1 MVKQLISVGLLV
13 GTLVT
18 AQMPSARLDVEGW
31 RALHPEDTIC
41 GITLWPDRAEVLVNN
56 VLVKLDHAPFVEND
70 LLYVPLEDLAAL
82 LGDTVQVAGNTII
95 LQTED
100 GPYILYAGE
109 TRVTAPDGKDY
120 VIDHELRQFS
130 IKRGSCPVTAA
141 TTPLLRDG
149 TAYAPTDYVLRQQ
162 ASPEYLSGYAFYPE
176 DGFAVLDLP
185 NLKEQMCDGFA
196 AMTNFDELPAEQR
209 AKVHEVGSLGITRD
223 YYDEVEYRGD
233 GYAIHVARL
242 RPGEEDG
249 WGLDGIIVAIVR
261 WAPVCHGSGSAG
273 RRYASAGL
281 GTVRLYEPLRLRSG
295 ARPYHPYRVQQLL
308 YAAQHSKFLDIRV
321 IWYPVFMEK
330 TGNPY

>member
-1 MVKQLISVGLLV
+1 MRPDCLPCSSIGLLV

-242 RPGEEDG
+242 RSGEEDG
-249 WGLDGIIVAIVR
+249 WGLDGIIVAIVIDGPQCATAR
-261 WAPVCHGSGSAG
+261 
-273 RRYASAGL
+273 GL
-281 GTVRLYEPLRLRSG
+281 RVGDTPQRAWELYGYMSHFGYEVEYGHITRIAFNS
-295 ARPYHPYRVQQLL
+295 YYT
-308 YAAQHSKFLDIRV
+308 QHSIPSFWV
-321 IWYPVFMEK
+321 
-330 TGNPY
+330 

>member
-1 MVKQLISVGLLV
+1 MVKQLISVGLLA

-31 RALHPEDTIC
+31 LALHPNADVH

-56 VLVKLDHAPFVEND
+56 VLVELDHAPFVEND

-82 LGDTVQVAGNTII
+82 LGDTIQIAGNAII
-95 LQTED
+95 LQTDE

-130 IKRGSCPVTAA
+130 IKHGSCPVTAT

-162 ASPEYLSGYAFYPE
+162 ASPEYLNHYVLYPE

-185 NLKEQMCDGFA
+185 RPGEQMCDGFA
-196 AMTNFDELPAEQR
+196 TMMNFDELPAEQR
-209 AKVHEVGSLGITRD
+209 AKVQEMGSLGITRD

-249 WGLDGIIVAIVR
+249 WVLDGTTVAIVIDGTQCATAR
-261 WAPVCHGSGSAG
+261 GLRVGDTPQRAWELYGYMSHFGYETVHGHITRIGFSS
-273 RRYASAGL
+273 YY
-281 GTVRLYEPLRLRSG
+281 T
-295 ARPYHPYRVQQLL
+295 
-308 YAAQHSKFLDIRV
+308 QHGIPSFWV
-321 IWYPVFMEK
+321 
-330 TGNPY
+330 